1 MKKLLVL
8 FVCLFLLVGC
18 KNDQTGKEPGN
29 GGSGG
34 NTTTAKQL
42 LEQKLIEYGKKIYES
57 DTWTKGG
64 IEPLTYYN
72 QYEAP
77 RVESVTFQFILESNE
92 DSAIEV
98 YKNFFQK
105 CLESQKI
112 DELVINAQ
120 SFRITSNGP
129 NPFRKLVNACC
140 SAHLEWQNVV
150 KTEVE

>member
-42 LEQKLIEYGKKIYES
+42 LEQKLIDYGKKIYES

-64 IEPLTYYN
+64 IEPLTYYTTLEEMKTVFGFDISMFVN
-72 QYEAP
+72 ETTQKPCDADKTRIEF
-77 RVESVTFQFILESNE
+77 VVTSEKK
-92 DSAIEV
+92 A
-98 YKNFFQK
+98 
-105 CLESQKI
+105 
-112 DELVINAQ
+112 AQ
-120 SFRITSNGP
+120 TTYTLKP
-129 NPFRKLVNACC
+129 VLYC
-140 SAHLEWQNVV
+140 E
-150 KTEVE
+150 